1 MHRILLYIIST
12 LLAIAAFACGE
23 AHYDS
28 RLTAIDSIIDVSPD
42 SALAELRALDYKSL
56 SGSDNRAYYALL
68 LTQAQYKCFDSIPST
83 DTIEIAVAHFTSK
96 GDREKL
102 TRSLIY
108 KGATLEELQD
118 LTNAMRQYKQAEES
132 ALPTDYYNLGYVN
145 LRMAELYRNAYVGNQ
160 MDVDK
165 YKKAL
170 TYFAK
175 ANDPHYKFVCLSN
188 IVSQFRITD
197 MDSAYKYSNEA
208 LSLAKECNDTLL
220 ICDVLESVARAC
232 ILINKFDDGKSKA
245 LEALSYGE
253 KYNNDIFYDLCY
265 VYAEYNMIDSAE
277 YFIKKVSRPNSEQEI
292 IKYNWALC
300 KLNAA
305 KGLYKEAFN
314 NIKIANNKSDSLQ
327 LYSKRI
333 NIIQTDRLFD
343 QEMQLEKEIKN
354 MNRQIRLIYC
364 LAFLLIMVLLLALFI
379 YKKNKQN
386 KELKLNIAQ
395 IYSELEQCKS
405 NLSLK
410 FKEHEH
416 LNIMLQN
423 HINVIKELLDSLFRN
438 EKNVNKF
445 ISDFKDAFS
454 IAKLSNNFWQDIC
467 AYADKVNNNVITR
480 IKSMYPILS
489 EDEINYITLIS
500 LDFSYIEIT
509 VCMGYSNY
517 RYISTKSARIAEKM
531 RIDCSLSEYIHL
543 LSKTQ

>member
-1 MHRILLYIIST
+1 MHKILLYIIST

-23 AHYDS
+23 THYDA

-68 LTQAQYKCFDSIPST
+68 LTQARYKCYDSIHST
-83 DTIEIAVAHFTSK
+83 DTIEIAVARFTSN

-354 MNRQIRLIYC
+354 INRQIKLTYC
-364 LAFLLIMVLLLALFI
+364 LAISLLMILLLSYYI
-379 YKKNKQN
+379 YKKNIQN
-386 KELKLNIAQ
+386 RDLRQNIEQ
-395 IYSELEQCKS
+395 IYSELEQCKL
-405 NLSLK
+405 NLSIK
-410 FKEHEH
+410 FKEQKN
-416 LNIMLQN
+416 LNDMLQN
-423 HINVIKELLDSLFRN
+423 HFGVVKELLESLFRN
-438 EKNVNKF
+438 EKNLKKF
-445 ISDFKDAFS
+445 ISDFKDAFT
-454 IAKLSNNFWQDIC
+454 IAKLSTNFWQDIH
-467 AYADKVNNNVITR
+467 AYSDSVNNNIITR
-480 IKSMYPILS
+480 IKTQYPFLS
-489 EDEINYITLIS
+489 EDEINFITLIS

-509 VCMGYSNY
+509 VCMGYSNS
-517 RYISTKSARIAEKM
+517 RYISIKSYRIADKM
-531 RIDCSLSEYIHL
+531 GLNCSLPEFIHSQ
-543 LSKTQ
+543 SKMQ

>member
-68 LTQAQYKCFDSIPST
+68 LTQARYKCYDSIPST
-83 DTIEIAVAHFTSK
+83 DAIEIAVAQFTSN

>member
-68 LTQAQYKCFDSIPST
+68 LTQAQYKSFDSIPST
-83 DTIEIAVAHFTSK
+83 DTIDIAVAQFTSN

>member
-68 LTQAQYKCFDSIPST
+68 LTQARYKCYDSIPST
-83 DTIEIAVAHFTSK
+83 DTIEIAVARFTSN

-305 KGLYKEAFN
+305 
-314 NIKIANNKSDSLQ
+314 
-327 LYSKRI
+327 
-333 NIIQTDRLFD
+333 
-343 QEMQLEKEIKN
+343 
-354 MNRQIRLIYC
+354 
-364 LAFLLIMVLLLALFI
+364 
-379 YKKNKQN
+379 
-386 KELKLNIAQ
+386 
-395 IYSELEQCKS
+395 
-405 NLSLK
+405 
-410 FKEHEH
+410 
-416 LNIMLQN
+416 
-423 HINVIKELLDSLFRN
+423 
-438 EKNVNKF
+438 
-445 ISDFKDAFS
+445 
-454 IAKLSNNFWQDIC
+454 
-467 AYADKVNNNVITR
+467 
-480 IKSMYPILS
+480 
-489 EDEINYITLIS
+489 
-500 LDFSYIEIT
+500 
-509 VCMGYSNY
+509 SNY
-517 RYISTKSARIAEKM
+517 SANR
-531 RIDCSLSEYIHL
+531 L
-543 LSKTQ
+543 

>member
-83 DTIEIAVAHFTSK
+83 DTIEIAVAHFTSN

>member
-68 LTQAQYKCFDSIPST
+68 LTQAQYKSFDSIPST
-83 DTIEIAVAHFTSK
+83 DTIEIAVARFTSN